1 MIGNKA
7 PQISNYTL
15 NLGAQ
20 YAGPISDNVDGLLRI
35 DYRRTGKT
43 WWEPFNTTVRQPV
56 DIVDARAG
64 VTFDGISVTAFAAN
78 LFDET
83 YNAEFSPGGFVF
95 RARPRRYGVEIGY
108 KF

>member
-1 MIGNKA
+1 MTDTIDA
-7 PQISNYTL
+7 
-15 NLGAQ
+15 
-20 YAGPISDNVDGLLRI
+20 LLRV

-43 WWEPFNTTVRQPV
+43 WWEPFNTTVRNPV

-64 VTFDGISVTAFAAN
+64 ISFDGVSITAFAAN

-95 RARPRRYGVEIGY
+95 RARPRRVGVEVGY